1 MTQPLIVLGDTSS
14 HGGAVQT
21 ATTGF
26 TSNGIAVAGHG
37 DMLAC
42 PAHGMVAIQA
52 AGKGMQANGKTPA
65 REGDVTSCDARLIAS
80 QRGTTWSG

>member
-1 MTQPLIVLGDTSS
+1 MSYPFVVLGDSSS

-26 TSNGIAVAGHG
+26 TSNGIPVAGHG

-42 PAHGMVAIQA
+42 PIHGLVAIQA
-52 AGKGMQANGKTPA
+52 AGNGMHANGKAPV
-65 REGDVTSCDARLIAS
+65 RDGDVAACGARLIAS
-80 QRGTTWSG
+80 RRGATWSG